1 MLKFSLEKKKRQL
14 NRKKTIKLLTIL
26 RLLTIKRLH

>member
-1 MLKFSLEKKKRQL
+1 MLKFSLEKKKRLL

-26 RLLTIKRLH
+26 RLLMIKKLH